1 MPRRSETNLEGI
13 ELERTPAAT
22 PVTTEK
28 GQLMA
33 QSNGD
38 VVSILTHDH
47 REVEELFGQIE
58 QTPQSDHD
66 ERRRLVD
73 QAIVELVRHSVAE
86 EQHLYPAARQHIH
99 TGATRSPIGS
109 SPSTTRPS
117 TMKKLEQADAG
128 DSRFNELLGQLM
140 QDIRQHVQE
149 EENELFP
156 QLSHHTD
163 KETLEDLG
171 KKVSGAKAAAPTRP
185 HPSAPSERPEL
196 MKVLGPGAGLVDRAR
211 DKLSG
216 RGK

>member
-1 MPRRSETNLEGI
+1 
-13 ELERTPAAT
+13 
-22 PVTTEK
+22 
-28 GQLMA
+28 MA

-86 EQHLYPAARQHIH
+86 EQYLYPAARQHIPGGNEIADRELSEH
-99 TGATRSPIGS
+99 NEAE
-109 SPSTTRPS
+109 S

-128 DSRFNELLGQLM
+128 NSRFNELLGQLM

-171 KKVSGAKAAAPTRP
+171 KKVSDAKAAAPTRP